1 MKNCQ
6 TFEKM
11 LQMSSADRTRASYVV
26 AKSFFKMLRRNG
38 FLQSEIMNFAGQLL
52 DEVIRDIKMNGKDR
66 EENPSI
72 AKNLDIPKD
81 SMEVA

>member
-6 TFEKM
+6 TIEKM
-11 LQMSSADRTRASYVV
+11 LQMSSEDRTRASYVV
-26 AKSFFKMLRRNG
+26 ARSFFRMLRRNG

-52 DEVIRDIKMNGKDR
+52 DEVIKDIAINGKDR
-66 EENPSI
+66 EENLST
-72 AKNLDIPKD
+72 AKHLDVPKD